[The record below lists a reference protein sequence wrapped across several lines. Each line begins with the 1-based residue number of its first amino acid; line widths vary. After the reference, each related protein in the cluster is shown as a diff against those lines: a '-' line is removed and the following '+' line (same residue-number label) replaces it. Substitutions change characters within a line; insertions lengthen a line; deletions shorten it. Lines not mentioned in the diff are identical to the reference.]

1 VALKEA
7 LGDAVKDVRTT
18 HRLTGS
24 AVCLVADEGDL
35 DINLQRMLKLHN
47 QLGYEPARILE
58 LNPDHPLIAALAA
71 RADQPGA
78 LDALK
83 DPALLL
89 LDQARILEGELPA
102 DPAAFARRMA
112 DLMAKGLS

>member
-1 VALKEA
+1 
-7 LGDAVKDVRTT
+7 
-18 HRLTGS
+18 
-24 AVCLVADEGDL
+24 
-35 DINLQRMLKLHN
+35 MLKLHN
-47 QLGYEPARILE
+47 QLGFEASRILE
-58 LNPDHPLIAALAA
+58 INPDHKLIVALAA

-89 LDQARILEGELPA
+89 LDQACILEGELPA

-112 DLMAKGLS
+112 DLMEKGLA